1 VQRSRSETLESYSI
15 ITAVTGNCT
24 YQGPVTASI
33 VAITTIHAYRPR
45 NAIERESVTLW
56 CLQLRLR
63 YGRAERCYCKSV
75 SPIGE
80 REGCGVG
87 LSGYWVVTEV
97 DAIVKAH

>member
-1 VQRSRSETLESYSI
+1 MQRSRSETLESYSV
-15 ITAVTGNCT
+15 ITALTGNCT

-63 YGRAERCYCKSV
+63 YGRAERCYSNSV
-75 SPIGE
+75 SLIGE
-80 REGCGVG
+80 RGGGDIG
-87 LSGYWVVTEV
+87 LSGYWVFTEV